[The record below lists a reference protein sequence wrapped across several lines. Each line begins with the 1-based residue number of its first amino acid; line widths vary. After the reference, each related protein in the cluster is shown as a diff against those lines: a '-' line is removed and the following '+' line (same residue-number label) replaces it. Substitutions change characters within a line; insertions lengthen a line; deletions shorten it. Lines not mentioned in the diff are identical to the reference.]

1 MASLGSIH
9 KIARTGDSRFLKA
22 VARLSFASGL
32 IAALMILLAVLIT
45 CQMIFVRY
53 VLNQSTIWQTEMV
66 VYLVIGATML
76 GLPYVQHLRGHVN
89 VDLVPIAARGQMR
102 FLLYIVTSTLGI
114 GVVGL
119 MLFYGFEYWYEAY
132 SRNWRSDTV
141 WGVRLWIPYLAL
153 PAGFFLFLLQLV
165 ADFYAVM
172 VGIERPFGLEND
184 HSPAQEQINTQVR
197 NGE

>member
-9 KIARTGDSRFLKA
+9 KIARTGNSRFLKA

-76 GLPYVQHLRGHVN
+76 GLPYVQYLRGHVN

-172 VGIERPFGLEND
+172 VGIEQPFGLEDN